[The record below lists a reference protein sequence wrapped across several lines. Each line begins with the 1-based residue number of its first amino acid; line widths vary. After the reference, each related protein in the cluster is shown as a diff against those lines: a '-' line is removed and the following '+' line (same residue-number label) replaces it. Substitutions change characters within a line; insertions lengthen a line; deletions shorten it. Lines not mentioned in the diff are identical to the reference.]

1 MHENNSYFILVVEN
15 LYNYSLLNAI
25 IFIYYIS
32 KF

>member
-25 IFIYYIS
+25 FIYYIS